1 MRLSHLALTA
11 LVLLPATAKGQTINI
26 DVGDPSSTVGIPSN
40 TYAAAGTAGPWNA
53 LSGTPGTNLAGL
65 VDTNGNA
72 TGAAVTITGGAG
84 NFFFNNVATT
94 GDDEALMDDLQDVG
108 SPPGI
113 ATLDFTGLSNGTY
126 TVRTYAW
133 APDDRVNLTT
143 TVTVTGGTGGAQ
155 TLGGLWTGSHVAG
168 ETYAQH
174 TVDVSDGTLQVMAAA
189 TLGFG
194 SMNGIQ
200 LELAPPGV
208 GVLAIT
214 EVCDGTLTGG
224 QPKWVELTNVGTA
237 TIPDLSAFS
246 IGNFNNGSSTLGFVA
261 TQLNAVPLAAGASYI
276 FAYESSGN
284 TACDPNSLVTCFEF
298 AYGFPADQYAGPF
311 INGDDALALFNGVAP
326 AGTTGTD
333 PSLFDV
339 YGEIGC
345 DPNAS
350 GTPCPEWEYTDSFA
364 VRCASGPS
372 ATFSAADWIIAGANA
387 LESSGS
393 CDELCLLQ
401 TLTSPGS
408 HSGCGPTTYCTAK
421 TGFCGPGSI
430 SSSGTP
436 SASATSGFVIQAGP
450 ALDNR
455 AGIFLYTSQGRGN
468 VPFSGGTLCL
478 GTPGVLRSPAVNS
491 GGAPWPTARPATASS
506 PSTGTPSRRAWR
518 VATRR
523 PS

>member
-1 MRLSHLALTA
+1 
-11 LVLLPATAKGQTINI
+11 V
-26 DVGDPSSTVGIPSN
+26 PSN
-40 TYAAAGTAGPWNA
+40 TYGAAGAAGSWNA
-53 LSGTPGTNLAGL
+53 LDGTPGANISGLIDTAGN
-65 VDTNGNA
+65 VS
-72 TGAAVTITGGAG
+72 GASVTITGGSG
-84 NFFFNNVATT
+84 NFSFNNVATT

-108 SPPGI
+108 APPGV
-113 ATLDFTGLSNGTY
+113 ATLDFAGLFNGTY

-133 APDDRVNLTT
+133 APDDRINLTT
-143 TVTVTGGTGGAQ
+143 TVTVTGGMGGAQ
-155 TLGGLWTGSHVAG
+155 TLGGAWTGSHVAG
-168 ETYAQH
+168 STYAQH
-174 TVDVSDGTLQVMAAA
+174 TVDVSDGTLQVQAAA
-189 TLGFG
+189 ALGFG
-194 SMNGIQ
+194 SLNGIQ
-200 LELAPPGV
+200 LEPAALGV
-208 GVLAIT
+208 GVLAIS
-214 EVCDGTLTGG
+214 EICDGTLTGG
-224 QPKWVELTNVGTA
+224 QPKWVELSNVGTA

-246 IGNFNNGSSTLGFVA
+246 IGNFNNGAGALGFDA
-261 TQLNAVPLAAGASYI
+261 TPLNAVPLAAGASYI

-284 TACDPNSLVTCFEF
+284 TNCDPNGLVTCFEF
-298 AYGFPADQYAGPF
+298 AYGFPADQYAGAF
-311 INGDDALALFNGVAP
+311 TNGDDAVALFNGVGL
-326 AGTTGTD
+326 AGATATD

-364 VRCASGPS
+364 VRCATGPA

-408 HSGCGPTTYCTAK
+408 HAGCGPTAYCTAK

-430 SSSGTP
+430 SASGTP

-455 AGIFLYTSQGRGN
+455 AGIFMYSSQGRGN

-491 GGAPWPTARPATASS
+491 GGAPFPTGPACDGVFSIDWNAFAQGMAGGNPAAFLKTIGQQVNVQVWGRDTVN
-506 PSTGTPSRRAWR
+506 TGPYLSNALEYL
-518 VATRR
+518 VGM
-523 PS
+523 